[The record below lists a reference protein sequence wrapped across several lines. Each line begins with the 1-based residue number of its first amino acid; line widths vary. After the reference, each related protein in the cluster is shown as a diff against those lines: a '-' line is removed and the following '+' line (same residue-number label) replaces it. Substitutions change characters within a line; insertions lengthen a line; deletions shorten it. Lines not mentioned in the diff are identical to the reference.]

1 MVKKRNKKRT
11 FEIKRPKDVYVCD
24 FYSRQ
29 LDEIRGLLITQI
41 LVVILAIL
49 AFICK

>member
-1 MVKKRNKKRT
+1 MEKIRNRDYKQ
-11 FEIKRPKDVYVCD
+11 PKDVYVND